1 MLGLGYAVD
10 YFDTLNDQYDSIV
23 IVGEDF
29 NKSHYPDFAQPY
41 LTAIQNLVEVGWI
54 LCFQYFKWLKLL
66 NLLTY

>member
-41 LTAIQNLVEVGWI
+41 LTAIQNLVEVG
-54 LCFQYFKWLKLL
+54 
-66 NLLTY
+66 